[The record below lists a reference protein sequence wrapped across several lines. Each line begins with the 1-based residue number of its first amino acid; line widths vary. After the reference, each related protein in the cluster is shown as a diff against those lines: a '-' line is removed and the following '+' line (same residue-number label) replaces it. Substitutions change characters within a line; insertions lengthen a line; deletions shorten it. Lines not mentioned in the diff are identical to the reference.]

1 MSPETDKRLK
11 GKLVSVECDEFF
23 GMSCD
28 STFKESGTKV
38 LSL

>member
-11 GKLVSVECDEFF
+11 GKLDSVACDEFF
-23 GMSCD
+23 GLSCD
-28 STFKESGTKV
+28 SSFKESGTKV